1 MKRSVLITIQFL
13 FPLLLLAGS
22 AQQALITEADSAY
35 TAEQFREA
43 AEMYEKVLS
52 EGYASAELY
61 YNLGN
66 TYFNLNNLPSAILNY
81 ERALVLAPRDA
92 DINFNLNIANSMIPD
107 KIEVVPEI
115 FYVRWWKSWRS
126 SFNLH
131 TWTIA
136 SITVF
141 IFLLMSIGIFFLSGS
156 VIIRKMAFWT
166 GISAVLLSIG
176 FFAMTYTKYD
186 IESKHLEAIVFDPTI
201 TIKSSPN
208 KLGKDLFVIH
218 EGTKVFILEEMN
230 EWVNIKIANGSSGWM
245 PLESIRR
252 I

>member
-1 MKRSVLITIQFL
+1 MKKAIIIIQFL
-13 FPLLLLAGS
+13 LPLMLLAEN
-22 AQQALITEADSAY
+22 AQQDLIIEADSAY
-35 TAEQFREA
+35 KSEQFLEA
-43 AEMYEKVLS
+43 AAKYESVLS

-81 ERALVLAPRDA
+81 ERARVLAPRDA
-92 DINFNLNIANSMIPD
+92 DINFNLNIANSMITD

-115 FYVRWWKSWRS
+115 FYVRWWKSWRN

-131 TWTIA
+131 SWTIF
-136 SITVF
+136 SISIF
-141 IFLLMSIGIFFLSGS
+141 IFLMISLGVFILSGN
-156 VIIRKMAFWT
+156 VIVRKIAFWT
-166 GISAVLLSIG
+166 GIASVLISIG
-176 FFAMTYTKYD
+176 SFSMTYSKYG

-230 EWVNIKIANGSSGWM
+230 EWANIKIANGSTGWM